1 MKNDTVTVVGSIN
14 YDIIF
19 KQKRLPHLGETY
31 SADHVSFCGGGKGAN
46 QAVQCAKL
54 GLETYMVGKVGNDAF
69 GNELLASLGS
79 YGVNLD
85 YVSSAEGLNTG
96 LGVVNALENGS
107 VIATISKGANHS
119 LTCED
124 VDRAE
129 EIIKKSKIVIL
140 QLEVPKE
147 VVEYTIKMAKMH
159 DCYVILNA
167 APASELD
174 EEHLR
179 LVDCLVVN
187 ETEAG
192 FYAGTKV
199 ASIEEA
205 EAVCADLSQY
215 AKDLLVITLGEKG
228 SILYDGTKVYRI
240 KPEKV
245 DAIETTGAGDSYV
258 GALAYSIINGKSHEE
273 MGKFSASVSS
283 RTVMNIGAQEAM
295 PFLSDVVENINK

>member
-1 MKNDTVTVVGSIN
+1 MKKDAVAVVGSIN

-19 KQKRLPHLGETY
+19 KQKRLPELGETY
-31 SADHVSFCGGGKGAN
+31 SADSVSFCGGGKGAN

-54 GLETYMVGKVGNDAF
+54 GLETFMVGKVGNDAF
-69 GNELLASLGS
+69 GNELLASLAS
-79 YGVNLD
+79 YGVNLE
-85 YVSSAEGLNTG
+85 YVSSAEGSNTG

-107 VIATISKGANHS
+107 VIATISKGANYS

-124 VDRAE
+124 VDQAE

-147 VVEYTIKMAKMH
+147 VVEYTIKVAKKH

-167 APASELD
+167 APASELG

-192 FYAGTKV
+192 FYAGVKI
-199 ASIEEA
+199 ASMEDA
-205 EAVCADLSQY
+205 EAVCSELSRY

-240 KPEKV
+240 PPKKV
-245 DAIETTGAGDSYV
+245 DVVETTGAGDSYV
-258 GALAYSIINGKSHEE
+258 GALAYSLINEKSHEE
-273 MGKFSASVSS
+273 MGEFSALVSS
-283 RTVMNIGAQEAM
+283 MTVMKIGAQEAM
-295 PFLSDVVENINK
+295 PFLSDVVESTKN

>member
-1 MKNDTVTVVGSIN
+1 MKNDAVVVVGSIN

-19 KQKRLPHLGETY
+19 KQKRLPRLGETY

-54 GLETYMVGKVGNDAF
+54 GLETHMVGKVGNDAF
-69 GNELLASLGS
+69 GNEMLTSLGS

-96 LGVVNALENGS
+96 LGVVNALEDGS

-119 LTCED
+119 LTSED
-124 VDRAE
+124 VDQAE
-129 EIIKKSKIVIL
+129 ETIKKSKIVIL

-147 VVEYTIKMAKMH
+147 VVEYTIKMAKEH

-167 APASELD
+167 APAIELD
-174 EEHLR
+174 EEHLK

-187 ETEAG
+187 ETEAS
-192 FYAGTKV
+192 FYAGTNV
-199 ASIEEA
+199 ASIEDA
-205 EAVCADLSQY
+205 ESVCAELSQY

-228 SILYDGTKVYRI
+228 SILYDGTKMYRI

-245 DAIETTGAGDSYV
+245 DVVETTGAGDSYV
-258 GALAYSIINGKSHEE
+258 GALAYSIINGTSHED
-273 MGKFSASVSS
+273 MGKFSALVSS

-295 PFLSDVVENINK
+295 PTLSDVVGNLNK